1 MPFLRRLA
9 LTGALALAAVGT
21 VTAPAARAQ
30 QQPRQ
35 PAGGGGGTNIE
46 RLERARRASPGSVGV
61 LRALGVAY
69 YRAGRYAD
77 ARGTLEQAR
86 RIAPRDGLVALYLGM
101 SSELMSDLPAAREAY
116 TTYLRTGRTGR
127 TKVQV
132 RARLAAL
139 QRQELLATAKQAVAQ
154 EAQLA
159 QQPTS
164 PTTIAV
170 LPLRFSG
177 NDSTLL
183 PLERGLADLL
193 VTDLSRSSRLTVVER
208 DRMQALVDELRLS
221 QSGRVDSTTSVRGG
235 RIVRAGR
242 VVQGGILEMP
252 NRTVNVNAAIIDVP
266 TTQAVG
272 AVRADDRLE
281 QLFTLEK
288 RIAFGLFD
296 ELGVTLTAQERSL
309 VEQRP
314 TRSLAAFLAYSG
326 GLLAEDNGNLD
337 QASRYYGEAVR
348 LDPNFTLARQR
359 QENVDAALQGA
370 NVTTAVIEA
379 TVVGGGIE
387 GSIINAANRGF
398 VAEERPLA
406 GTITQVVNDL
416 NPSIG
421 VQMEGGTT
429 EATAPSNR
437 DPASSAAGTDQ
448 LVGGSGRITIIIRQ
462 PGRSVVAA
470 PAKGGKP

>member
-1 MPFLRRLA
+1 MPFLRYALA
-9 LTGALALAAVGT
+9 GALALAAAA
-21 VTAPAARAQ
+21 APAALAQ
-30 QQPRQ
+30 QPAA
-35 PAGGGGGTNIE
+35 PAGARTGGTNIE
-46 RLERARRASPGSVGV
+46 RLERQRRASPGSVGV

-77 ARGTLEQAR
+77 ARTTLEQAR
-86 RIAPRDGLVALYLGM
+86 RISPRDGLVALYLGM
-101 SSELMSDLPAAREAY
+101 SAELSGDLPAARDAY
-116 TTYLRTGRTGR
+116 ASYIRTGRTGR
-127 TKVQV
+127 TKQQV
-132 RARLAAL
+132 KARLAAL
-139 QRQELLATAKQAVAQ
+139 QRQELLASAKQAVAQ
-154 EAQLA
+154 ESQLA

-193 VTDLSRSSRLTVVER
+193 VTDLGRSSRLTIVER
-208 DRMQALVDELRLS
+208 DRMQALVDELKLS
-221 QSGRVDSTTSVRGG
+221 QAGRVDSTTSVRGG

-242 VVQGGILEMP
+242 VVQGGIVELP
-252 NRTVNVNAAIIDVP
+252 NRAVNVNAAIIDVP

-272 AVRADDRLE
+272 SVRGDDRLE

-296 ELGVTLTAQERSL
+296 ELGVTLSAQERVL

-326 GLLAEDNGNLD
+326 GLMAEDNGNLD
-337 QASRYYGEAVR
+337 QASRYFGEALR
-348 LDPNFTLARQR
+348 LDPNFTAARQH
-359 QENVDAALQGA
+359 QENVEAAQQGA
-370 NVTTAVIEA
+370 SVTTAVIEA
-379 TVVGGGIE
+379 TVVGSGVE
-387 GSIINAANRGF
+387 GSIINAANRGLPG
-398 VAEERPLA
+398 EGNPLA

-429 EATAPSNR
+429 EATQPSNR

-448 LVGGSGRITIIIRQ
+448 PAGGTGRISIIIKQ

-470 PAKGGKP
+470 PAKGGRQ

>member
-1 MPFLRRLA
+1 MHFVRLA
-9 LTGALALAAVGT
+9 LVGTLALAAAQAV
-21 VTAPAARAQ
+21 VAAPAALAQ
-30 QQPRQ
+30 QPGQPQR
-35 PAGGGGGTNIE
+35 GGGTNIE
-46 RLERARRASPGSVGV
+46 RLERQRRANPNSVGV

-77 ARGTLEQAR
+77 ARPVLEQAR

-101 SSELMSDLPAAREAY
+101 SAELSNDLPAARDAY
-116 TTYLRTGRTGR
+116 TSYLRTGRTGR
-127 TKVQV
+127 TKSQV

-139 QRQELLATAKQAVAQ
+139 QRQELLASAKQAVAQ
-154 EAQLA
+154 EASLT

-177 NDSTLL
+177 TDSTLL
-183 PLERGLADLL
+183 PLERGMADLL

-208 DRMQALVDELRLS
+208 DRMQALIDELKLA
-221 QSGRVDSTTSVRGG
+221 QSGRLDSATMLRGG

-252 NRTVNVNAAIIDVP
+252 NQSVNVNAAIIDVP

-272 AVRADDRLE
+272 SVRGDDRLE
-281 QLFTLEK
+281 QLFALEK

-296 ELGVTLTAQERSL
+296 ELGVTLTQQERTL

-314 TRSLAAFLAYSG
+314 TRSLAAFLSYSA

-337 QASRYYGEAVR
+337 QASRYFREAVR
-348 LDPNFTLARQR
+348 LDPGFVAAQ
-359 QENVDAALQGA
+359 QHAENVDAAQQGA
-370 NVTTAVIEA
+370 TITTSVIEA
-379 TVVGGGIE
+379 TVVSGGQE
-387 GSIINAANRGF
+387 ASIINAANRGF
-398 VAEERPLA
+398 VGDDNPLA
-406 GTITQVVNDL
+406 GTIIGVVNDL

-429 EATAPSNR
+429 EATQPSNR
-437 DPASSAAGTDQ
+437 DPASSTDRTDQ
-448 LVGGSGRITIIIRQ
+448 LSGGTGRISIIIRQ
-462 PGRSVVAA
+462 PGRTSVVAPA
-470 PAKGGKP
+470 PARGRP